1 MNWEHPGT
9 GLVLLNLISKLPGWM
24 GIKPCNPPSHCNPPI
39 DIILLLPVSPDS
51 IGHKP
56 TGKMVWPE
64 GFKSNQMSHRTSAMP
79 AKPTHWPALVR
90 SSCLPA

>member
-39 DIILLLPVSPDS
+39 DIILLLPVRAAPGRFIAS
-51 IGHKP
+51 
-56 TGKMVWPE
+56 
-64 GFKSNQMSHRTSAMP
+64 SNLCQI
-79 AKPTHWPALVR
+79 
-90 SSCLPA
+90 